1 MKQSL
6 AAVSLAAALAPLTI
20 TACNKV
26 AEAVPIA
33 EANADAATSTY
44 VSEISA
50 MHNAIVA
57 GAGALIDEYY

>member
-1 MKQSL
+1 MKQSV
-6 AAVSLAAALAPLTI
+6 AAVSLAAALVPLTI

-33 EANADAATSTY
+33 EANAEAPTSTY

-50 MHNAIVA
+50 MHNAILA
-57 GAGALIDEYY
+57 GEGAVVDEYY